1 MAAIAMTA
9 QPLRMLPQISA
20 PAFSRSARIFSLYT
34 RQLVQPMFPTLAALP
49 AINLNIPAWLGGIW
63 ESVLRA
69 VPKKKTSHS
78 KKRHRQMAGKA
89 LQDVKS
95 LCKCPGCG
103 QVKRQH
109 VLCPTCTKCELPNW
123 DLSGGVL
130 LTFGG
135 IAIQNQWKDFEA
147 GKYF

>member
-1 MAAIAMTA
+1 MAAVAMTA
-9 QPLRMLPQISA
+9 QPLRILPQISA

-109 VLCPTCTKCELPNW
+109 VLCPTCTK
-123 DLSGGVL
+123 S
-130 LTFGG
+130 
-135 IAIQNQWKDFEA
+135 IQNQWKDFEA